1 MSLRIVHRVDAPCDI
16 SRLRA
21 GADAAGR
28 KVSASEISQRI
39 NPNTGALEFR
49 APLTWTGVRS
59 YYHADGSV
67 TRELRRPE
75 QVRSPSHIRG
85 LRLLTATSGHPALPD
100 GTPVYLDA
108 RGGPDVR
115 SPDGSALRPAE
126 DYAIGHVGDAIE
138 DGEIDGYYVPV
149 AWCSITSLASQRGI
163 AAGKTQTSLGYTALL
178 DDTPGVWDG
187 PHGPEQYDVEHLLDH
202 EDARVLRAVADGIV
216 PTVEIL
222 VDGVLTRVPVLGPNH
237 YAAEIWAGRGEA
249 QSEILDFALPASEM
263 PRRNAD
269 AAPARGRFAVFVSDA
284 APVASDAAVQR
295 AARTARTDVA
305 SVGRLPAEVSAALS
319 SAPLSGRYGN
329 RTEPCPSCGATEA
342 NASCETCGATPCGEW
357 LGWIVPTPGQVG
369 AGGIAFVAP
378 DGLGLW
384 WSTRDPSGGV
394 IGLPTAFAWRG
405 PAAVSAAGAAA
416 GAMPPEPESP
426 PQVDVVHATGEMLES
441 VGELIEEAVGDASP
455 MMRPRLFSM
464 VRQADE
470 SGVSGTGHVLDGV
483 VWRNGKVSAAW
494 DTANAPGSICTYD
507 AFGDF
512 KSIHVDAHPSNDTIL
527 AFDDGGGEPA
537 KALADV
543 AGMRDAYLSIP
554 KVADLRIEYGEDGRE
569 CRVSIDGAP
578 GVTISPTPD
587 EWGVVLSQA
596 RKLAVPADSLS
607 GVPLLTVD
615 RSDAPQEHS
624 ARQADPD
631 KFNAY
636 LRFVLPNGA
645 SMILG
650 RFGGGP
656 WQVQSV
662 RFPATWSTAK
672 AKSWLKAAGFS
683 STQFEAAVKDKSDA
697 VDESAVSF
705 VARDE
710 RTPYAF
716 DVRGQGA
723 GARSTTMRKIHLP
736 ARLADAAGNFAA
748 VIKAA
753 PPVPVKLADAA
764 MLAVDLP
771 EDIDVPSLAAG
782 MQALTDALTKMSA
795 DMSAAEQ
802 KVGEMGSD
810 LSAAMIENG
819 DLKMQVDA
827 LRDDAAVGKAH
838 RLAEVVAVAKKVGL
852 TDADV
857 KDKDADGVR
866 AAAVARK
873 YPGAAKHLDQKPVLD
888 SMWLAIVDAAG
899 KVPVAPAAAP
909 EPRDRPAP
917 RTDAAGDVSPAAAA
931 APKVAL
937 VTHNYG

>member
-305 SVGRLPAEVSAALS
+305 SVGRLPAEVSATLS

-441 VGELIEEAVGDASP
+441 VGELIEEAVGD
-455 MMRPRLFSM
+455 
-464 VRQADE
+464 E
-470 SGVSGTGHVLDGV
+470 STI
-483 VWRNGKVSAAW
+483 AA
-494 DTANAPGSICTYD
+494 AEA
-507 AFGDF
+507 
-512 KSIHVDAHPSNDTIL
+512 
-527 AFDDGGGEPA
+527 
-537 KALADV
+537 
-543 AGMRDAYLSIP
+543 RDAYLSIP

-795 DMSAAEQ
+795 DMGAAEQ

-899 KVPVAPAAAP
+899 KVPAAPALAATP
-909 EPRDRPAP
+909 ELRDRPAP
-917 RTDAAGDVSPAAAA
+917 RTDAAGEVSPAAAA

>member
-178 DDTPGVWDG
+178 DDTPGMWDG

-295 AARTARTDVA
+295 AARTARTDVV

-357 LGWIVPTPGQVG
+357 LGWIVPAPGQVG

-416 GAMPPEPESP
+416 GVTPETEPP

-441 VGELIEEAVGDASP
+441 VGELIEEVVGDASTI
-455 MMRPRLFSM
+455 
-464 VRQADE
+464 A
-470 SGVSGTGHVLDGV
+470 
-483 VWRNGKVSAAW
+483 
-494 DTANAPGSICTYD
+494 TAEA
-507 AFGDF
+507 
-512 KSIHVDAHPSNDTIL
+512 
-527 AFDDGGGEPA
+527 
-537 KALADV
+537 
-543 AGMRDAYLSIP
+543 RDAYLSIP

-782 MQALTDALTKMSA
+782 MQALTDALAKMSA
-795 DMSAAEQ
+795 DMGAAEQ

-899 KVPVAPAAAP
+899 KVPAAPTLAATP

>member
-1 MSLRIVHRVDAPCDI
+1 M
-16 SRLRA
+16 
-21 GADAAGR
+21 
-28 KVSASEISQRI
+28 
-39 NPNTGALEFR
+39 
-49 APLTWTGVRS
+49 
-59 YYHADGSV
+59 
-67 TRELRRPE
+67 
-75 QVRSPSHIRG
+75 
-85 LRLLTATSGHPALPD
+85 
-100 GTPVYLDA
+100 
-108 RGGPDVR
+108 
-115 SPDGSALRPAE
+115 
-126 DYAIGHVGDAIE
+126 
-138 DGEIDGYYVPV
+138 
-149 AWCSITSLASQRGI
+149 
-163 AAGKTQTSLGYTALL
+163 
-178 DDTPGVWDG
+178 
-187 PHGPEQYDVEHLLDH
+187 
-202 EDARVLRAVADGIV
+202 
-216 PTVEIL
+216 
-222 VDGVLTRVPVLGPNH
+222 
-237 YAAEIWAGRGEA
+237 
-249 QSEILDFALPASEM
+249 
-263 PRRNAD
+263 
-269 AAPARGRFAVFVSDA
+269 
-284 APVASDAAVQR
+284 
-295 AARTARTDVA
+295 
-305 SVGRLPAEVSAALS
+305 
-319 SAPLSGRYGN
+319 
-329 RTEPCPSCGATEA
+329 
-342 NASCETCGATPCGEW
+342 
-357 LGWIVPTPGQVG
+357 
-369 AGGIAFVAP
+369 
-378 DGLGLW
+378 
-384 WSTRDPSGGV
+384 
-394 IGLPTAFAWRG
+394 
-405 PAAVSAAGAAA
+405 
-416 GAMPPEPESP
+416 
-426 PQVDVVHATGEMLES
+426 
-441 VGELIEEAVGDASP
+441 
-455 MMRPRLFSM
+455 
-464 VRQADE
+464 
-470 SGVSGTGHVLDGV
+470 
-483 VWRNGKVSAAW
+483 
-494 DTANAPGSICTYD
+494 
-507 AFGDF
+507 
-512 KSIHVDAHPSNDTIL
+512 
-527 AFDDGGGEPA
+527 
-537 KALADV
+537 
-543 AGMRDAYLSIP
+543 
-554 KVADLRIEYGEDGRE
+554 
-569 CRVSIDGAP
+569 SIDGAP

-587 EWGVVLSQA
+587 EWGAVLSQA

-683 STQFEAAVKDKSDA
+683 STQFEAAIKNKSDA

-764 MLAVDLP
+764 MLAVDFP

-795 DMSAAEQ
+795 DMGAVEQ

-852 TDADV
+852 SDADV

-899 KVPVAPAAAP
+899 KVHAAPAPAATP

>member
-1 MSLRIVHRVDAPCDI
+1 VSLRIVHRVDAPCDI
-16 SRLRA
+16 ARLRA
-21 GADAAGR
+21 GTDAAGR

-59 YYHADGSV
+59 YHHADGSV

-75 QVRSPSHIRG
+75 QVKSPSHIRG

-126 DYAIGHVGDAIE
+126 DYAIGHVGDTIE

-149 AWCSITSLASQRGI
+149 AWCSITSLAAQRGI

-178 DDTPGVWDG
+178 DDTPGKWDG

-202 EDARVLRAVADGIV
+202 ADARVLRAVADGIV

-249 QSEILDFALPASEM
+249 QSEILDFALPSSEM

-269 AAPARGRFAVFVSDA
+269 AAPTRGHFAVFVSDA
-284 APVASDAAVQR
+284 APVASDAAAQC
-295 AARTARTDVA
+295 AARTARTDVV
-305 SVGRLPAEVSAALS
+305 SVSRLSSEVSAALS
-319 SAPLSGRYGN
+319 SAPLSGRYGGHV
-329 RTEPCPSCGATEA
+329 EPCPSCGATEA
-342 NASCETCGATPCGEW
+342 NAACETCSASTTCGEW
-357 LGWIVPTPGQVG
+357 LGWIVPEPGQIG

-384 WSTRDPSGGV
+384 WAARDPSGGV

-405 PAAVSAAGAAA
+405 PAAPTPAVPS
-416 GAMPPEPESP
+416 
-426 PQVDVVHATGEMLES
+426 QVAVVHATGEMLES
-441 VGELIEEAVGDASP
+441 VGELIEEVVSDAATTPISAT
-455 MMRPRLFSM
+455 RPRLFSM

-483 VWRNGKVSAAW
+483 VWRNGKVTIAW
-494 DTANAPGSICTYD
+494 DTDGAPNSICNYD
-507 AFGDF
+507 AYGDF
-512 KSIHVDAHPSNDTIL
+512 KTNHVDAHPSNATII
-527 AFDDGGGEPA
+527 AFDDGAQEPSA
-537 KALADV
+537 AVNASLVGFVKGAQV
-543 AGMRDAYLSIP
+543 DAI
-554 KVADLRIEYGEDGRE
+554 A
-569 CRVSIDGAP
+569 
-578 GVTISPTPD
+578 
-587 EWGVVLSQA
+587 
-596 RKLAVPADSLS
+596 
-607 GVPLLTVD
+607 
-615 RSDAPQEHS
+615 EHA

-656 WQVQSV
+656 WQTQSV
-662 RFPATWSTAK
+662 RFPATWSVPK

-683 STQFEAAVKDKSDA
+683 STQFEAAVKSKSDA
-697 VDESAVSF
+697 VDETAVSF
-705 VARDE
+705 VARGE
-710 RTPYAF
+710 CAPYAF

-723 GARSTTMRKIHLP
+723 GARPTTMPKIHLP
-736 ARLADAAGNFAA
+736 ARLADAAGNLAAA
-748 VIKAA
+748 VKAA
-753 PPVPVKLADAA
+753 PPVSVKLADSA

-782 MQALTDALTKMSA
+782 MQALTDALVKMSA
-795 DMSAAEQ
+795 DMGAVEQ

-838 RLAEVVAVAKKVGL
+838 RLAEVVSIAKKVGL
-852 TDADV
+852 TDTDV

-866 AAAVARK
+866 AMAVARK

-888 SMWLAIVDAAG
+888 SMWLAIVDSAG
-899 KVPVAPAAAP
+899 KVSPVVAAP
-909 EPRDRPAP
+909 TAELRQPAP
-917 RTDAAGDVSPAAAA
+917 RADAAGDVNPAAPPAT
-931 APKVAL
+931 APKTL

>member
-178 DDTPGVWDG
+178 DDTPGEWEG

-319 SAPLSGRYGN
+319 SAPLSGRYNN

-441 VGELIEEAVGDASP
+441 VGELIEEAVGD
-455 MMRPRLFSM
+455 
-464 VRQADE
+464 E
-470 SGVSGTGHVLDGV
+470 STI
-483 VWRNGKVSAAW
+483 AA
-494 DTANAPGSICTYD
+494 AEA
-507 AFGDF
+507 
-512 KSIHVDAHPSNDTIL
+512 
-527 AFDDGGGEPA
+527 
-537 KALADV
+537 
-543 AGMRDAYLSIP
+543 RDAYLSIP

-795 DMSAAEQ
+795 DMGAAEQ

-899 KVPVAPAAAP
+899 KVHAAPAPAATP

>member
-416 GAMPPEPESP
+416 GALGQFAHLIGHHGKTPPLL
-426 PQVDVVHATGEMLES
+426 A
-441 VGELIEEAVGDASP
+441 
-455 MMRPRLFSM
+455 
-464 VRQADE
+464 
-470 SGVSGTGHVLDGV
+470 GTGGFNRGV
-483 VWRNGKVSAAW
+483 QGQQIGLIGN
-494 DTANAPGSICTYD
+494 
-507 AFGDF
+507 
-512 KSIHVDAHPSNDTIL
+512 
-527 AFDDGGGEPA
+527 
-537 KALADV
+537 LADNV
-543 AGMRDAYLSIP
+543 
-554 KVADLRIEYGEDGRE
+554 
-569 CRVSIDGAP
+569 
-578 GVTISPTPD
+578 
-587 EWGVVLSQA
+587 
-596 RKLAVPADSLS
+596 
-607 GVPLLTVD
+607 
-615 RSDAPQEHS
+615 H
-624 ARQADPD
+624 
-631 KFNAY
+631 
-636 LRFVLPNGA
+636 
-645 SMILG
+645 
-650 RFGGGP
+650 
-656 WQVQSV
+656 
-662 RFPATWSTAK
+662 
-672 AKSWLKAAGFS
+672 
-683 STQFEAAVKDKSDA
+683 
-697 VDESAVSF
+697 
-705 VARDE
+705 
-710 RTPYAF
+710 
-716 DVRGQGA
+716 
-723 GARSTTMRKIHLP
+723 H
-736 ARLADAAGNFAA
+736 
-748 VIKAA
+748 
-753 PPVPVKLADAA
+753 
-764 MLAVDLP
+764 
-771 EDIDVPSLAAG
+771 
-782 MQALTDALTKMSA
+782 
-795 DMSAAEQ
+795 
-802 KVGEMGSD
+802 
-810 LSAAMIENG
+810 
-819 DLKMQVDA
+819 
-827 LRDDAAVGKAH
+827 LRDF
-838 RLAEVVAVAKKVGL
+838 
-852 TDADV
+852 
-857 KDKDADGVR
+857 
-866 AAAVARK
+866 
-873 YPGAAKHLDQKPVLD
+873 P
-888 SMWLAIVDAAG
+888 
-899 KVPVAPAAAP
+899 
-909 EPRDRPAP
+909 
-917 RTDAAGDVSPAAAA
+917 
-931 APKVAL
+931 
-937 VTHNYG
+937 

>member
-16 SRLRA
+16 SRLRV

-178 DDTPGVWDG
+178 DDTPGEWEG

-342 NASCETCGATPCGEW
+342 NASCETCSATPCGEW
-357 LGWIVPTPGQVG
+357 LGWIVPAPGQVG

-384 WSTRDPSGGV
+384 WSARDPSGGV

-416 GAMPPEPESP
+416 GVTPETEPP

-441 VGELIEEAVGDASP
+441 VGELIEEVVGDASTI
-455 MMRPRLFSM
+455 
-464 VRQADE
+464 A
-470 SGVSGTGHVLDGV
+470 
-483 VWRNGKVSAAW
+483 
-494 DTANAPGSICTYD
+494 TAEA
-507 AFGDF
+507 
-512 KSIHVDAHPSNDTIL
+512 
-527 AFDDGGGEPA
+527 
-537 KALADV
+537 
-543 AGMRDAYLSIP
+543 RDAYLSIP

-795 DMSAAEQ
+795 DMGAVEQ

-899 KVPVAPAAAP
+899 KVPAAPAAAP
-909 EPRDRPAP
+909 ELRDRPAP

>member
-441 VGELIEEAVGDASP
+441 VGELIEEAVGD
-455 MMRPRLFSM
+455 
-464 VRQADE
+464 E
-470 SGVSGTGHVLDGV
+470 STI
-483 VWRNGKVSAAW
+483 AA
-494 DTANAPGSICTYD
+494 AEA
-507 AFGDF
+507 
-512 KSIHVDAHPSNDTIL
+512 
-527 AFDDGGGEPA
+527 
-537 KALADV
+537 
-543 AGMRDAYLSIP
+543 RDAYLSIP

-899 KVPVAPAAAP
+899 KVPAAPAPAATP

>member
-16 SRLRA
+16 ARLRVSV
-21 GADAAGR
+21 DAAGR

-59 YYHADGSV
+59 YHHADGSV

-75 QVRSPSHIRG
+75 QVRSPSHLRG

-126 DYAIGHVGDAIE
+126 DYTIGHVGDTIE

-149 AWCSITSLASQRGI
+149 AWCSITRLASQRGI

-202 EDARVLRAVADGIV
+202 ADARVLRAVADGIV

-269 AAPARGRFAVFVSDA
+269 AAPTRGHFAAFVSDA
-284 APVASDAAVQR
+284 APVVSDAAAQC
-295 AARTARTDVA
+295 AARTARTDVV
-305 SVGRLPAEVSAALS
+305 SVSRLSPEVSTALS
-319 SAPLSGRYGN
+319 TAPLSGRYGGYV
-329 RTEPCPSCGATEA
+329 EPCPPCGATEA
-342 NASCETCGATPCGEW
+342 NAACETCSASTACGEW
-357 LGWIVPTPGQVG
+357 LGWIVPEPGQIG

-384 WSTRDPSGGV
+384 WATRDPSGGV

-405 PAAVSAAGAAA
+405 PAAAAQAT
-416 GAMPPEPESP
+416 MP
-426 PQVDVVHATGEMLES
+426 PQVAVVHATGEMLES
-441 VGELIEEAVGDASP
+441 VGELIEEAVGDAAAAVTSD
-455 MMRPRLFSM
+455 RPRLFSM

-483 VWRNGKVSAAW
+483 VWRNGKVTAAW
-494 DTANAPGSICTYD
+494 DTANAPGSICNYD
-507 AFGDF
+507 AYGDF
-512 KSIHVDAHPSNDTIL
+512 KSIHVDAHPSNATIL
-527 AFDDGGGEPA
+527 AFDDGRPEPVNVGA
-537 KALADV
+537 SLV
-543 AGMRDAYLSIP
+543 AFVKGAQVDAI
-554 KVADLRIEYGEDGRE
+554 V
-569 CRVSIDGAP
+569 
-578 GVTISPTPD
+578 
-587 EWGVVLSQA
+587 
-596 RKLAVPADSLS
+596 
-607 GVPLLTVD
+607 
-615 RSDAPQEHS
+615 EHS

-656 WQVQSV
+656 WQTQSV
-662 RFPATWSTAK
+662 RFPATWSVPK

-683 STQFEAAVKDKSDA
+683 SAQFEAAVKDKSDA
-697 VDESAVSF
+697 IDETAVSF
-705 VARDE
+705 VARDD

-723 GARSTTMRKIHLP
+723 GARSPAMPKIHLP

-748 VIKAA
+748 AVKAA
-753 PPVPVKLADAA
+753 PPVPVKLADSA

-771 EDIDVPSLAAG
+771 EDIDVPALAAG
-782 MQALTDALTKMSA
+782 MQALTDALSKMAA
-795 DMSAAEQ
+795 DMGASEQ
-802 KVGEMGSD
+802 KIGEIGSD

-819 DLKMQVDA
+819 DLKMQVDS

-888 SMWLAIVDAAG
+888 SMWLAIVDSAN
-899 KVPVAPAAAP
+899 KAPTVAAP
-909 EPRDRPAP
+909 ELRQPAP
-917 RTDAAGDVSPAAAA
+917 RTDAAGEVNPVTVD
-931 APKVAL
+931 APKVTL

>member
-329 RTEPCPSCGATEA
+329 SAEPCRSCGAT
-342 NASCETCGATPCGEW
+342 NASCETCGAIPCGEW
-357 LGWIVPTPGQVG
+357 LGWIVPAPGQVG

-416 GAMPPEPESP
+416 GVTPETEPP

-441 VGELIEEAVGDASP
+441 VGELIEEVVGDASTI
-455 MMRPRLFSM
+455 
-464 VRQADE
+464 A
-470 SGVSGTGHVLDGV
+470 
-483 VWRNGKVSAAW
+483 
-494 DTANAPGSICTYD
+494 TAEA
-507 AFGDF
+507 
-512 KSIHVDAHPSNDTIL
+512 
-527 AFDDGGGEPA
+527 
-537 KALADV
+537 
-543 AGMRDAYLSIP
+543 RDAYLSIP

-782 MQALTDALTKMSA
+782 MQALTDALAKMSA
-795 DMSAAEQ
+795 DMGAAEQ

-899 KVPVAPAAAP
+899 KGPAASAAP

-917 RTDAAGDVSPAAAA
+917 RTDAAGEVIPAAAA